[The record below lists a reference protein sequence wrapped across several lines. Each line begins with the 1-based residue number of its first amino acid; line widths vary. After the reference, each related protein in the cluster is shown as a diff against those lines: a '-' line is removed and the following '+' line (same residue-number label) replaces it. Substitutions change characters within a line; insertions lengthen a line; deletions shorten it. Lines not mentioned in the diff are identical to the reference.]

1 MKANWFPQPS
11 TLLQTCVFT
20 HCVSAPAPPA
30 NSNLDATYDGT
41 AYDFTHTEVDIGSS
55 VLFTCASGMRGDPD
69 WNYTNASAEC
79 GDGNVWTPSN
89 ITWPIC
95 IDSKSILHKYFGYF
109 AGLVEFQGT

>member
-95 IDSKSILHKYFGYF
+95 IDSKSILHKYFGYTS
-109 AGLVEFQGT
+109 QG